1 MEPRRGTGAKR
12 PRVPSGRPRPDRRN
26 QKAVDALFLSPTARL
41 LILLC
46 VSTLEPP
53 ECGRMAII
61 SSAWRNPNS
70 SAHPIAHAH
79 DDELTHAECH
89 RFCRLS
95 SGQYS
100 PEIGWEL
107 FPRGEHS
114 TNHRCCQAASRGCSV
129 AAPQPATLHPYLRRR
144 TLSGKVLPINHQ
156 AGMARKSQTFID
168 CQHAGIR

>member
-1 MEPRRGTGAKR
+1 MEPRRVTGMKR
-12 PRVPSGRPRPDRRN
+12 PRVPWGRPRPDRRN
-26 QKAVDALFLSPTARL
+26 QKAVDASFLSPTARL

-61 SSAWRNPNS
+61 SSVWRNPSS

-79 DDELTHAECH
+79 DDELIHAECH

-95 SGQYS
+95 SGQYP
-100 PEIGWEL
+100 PERGWEL
-107 FPRGEHS
+107 FPRREHS
-114 TNHRCCQAASRGCSV
+114 TNHWCCQAASCGGRS
-129 AAPQPATLHPYLRRR
+129 ALRPHPYPRRR

-156 AGMARKSQTFID
+156 AGMAGKSQTFID
-168 CQHAGIR
+168 CQHAGIC

>member
-26 QKAVDALFLSPTARL
+26 QKAVDASFLSPTARL

-61 SSAWRNPNS
+61 SSAWPNPNS

-129 AAPQPATLHPYLRRR
+129 AAPLPALHPHPRRR

-156 AGMARKSQTFID
+156 PGMAGKSQTFID
-168 CQHAGIR
+168 RQHAGIR

>member
-26 QKAVDALFLSPTARL
+26 QKAVDASFLSPTARL

-61 SSAWRNPNS
+61 SSVLWDHPCP
-70 SAHPIAHAH
+70 AHAIAHS
-79 DDELTHAECH
+79 DEPVSAECH
-89 RFCRLS
+89 CHDRLS
-95 SGQYS
+95 SGRYS
-100 PEIGWEL
+100 PEIQWEL

-114 TNHRCCQAASRGCSV
+114 TNHRGCQAASRGCSV
-129 AAPQPATLHPYLRRR
+129 AAPLPALHPHPRRR

-156 AGMARKSQTFID
+156 PGMAGKSQTFID
-168 CQHAGIR
+168 RQHAGIR